1 MARNNTE
8 VRIRDDMTPRPI
20 LRRKFLRNIGAAV
33 GATAFPRWSDARPG
47 FKRVAAIITHY
58 THNSHADIIVGR
70 LLESHTLDGRGTWP
84 KQGWPRLEL
93 ASMYVDQF
101 PAADKSRALAAEFN
115 VPLCASVADAL
126 TIGGPDLAV
135 DGVLIIAEHGD
146 YPLSET
152 GQIAYPRRKFFE
164 ETAAVFR
171 RSGRSVPVFMD
182 KHLAWNWPDA
192 KWIYDTARELKVPLM
207 AGSTVPI
214 TWRHPAIEM
223 NRGARATEAVGC
235 SFGPLETYGFHGL
248 EALQCLAER
257 RRGGETGVRAVQC
270 LEGDAVWQARDAGRI
285 DGALLEACLAV
296 RERPL
301 RPGKRIEDGVTAA
314 AFLIDYTDGFRAVML
329 HGNGGGF
336 INWIVA
342 WREEG
347 RGDLPATLFW
357 TQEARPLGHFGFL
370 VQGIEEMI
378 YSGKPTWPAE
388 RTLLTTGILAA
399 GFQSR
404 KEGGARIETPHLA
417 IAYEPTF
424 TWTDPPAPPPGRP
437 FTGP

>member
-1 MARNNTE
+1 MPSRG
-8 VRIRDDMTPRPI
+8 RRD
-20 LRRKFLRNIGAAV
+20 FLQNIGAALGV
-33 GATAFPRWSDARPG
+33 AAFPRWAHAASGA
-47 FKRVAAIITHY
+47 KRVAAIVTHY
-58 THNSHADIIVGR
+58 THNSHADVIVGR
-70 LLESHTLDGRGTWP
+70 MLESHTLDGNGTWP
-84 KQGWPRLEL
+84 KQGWPRMKL

-101 PAADKSRALAAEFN
+101 PKADTSRALSAEHD
-115 VPLCASVADAL
+115 VPVFGSIADAL
-126 TIGGPDLAV
+126 TLGGTDLAV
-135 DGVLIIAEHGD
+135 DGVLIVAEHGD
-146 YPLSET
+146 YPLSDT
-152 GQIAYPRRKFFE
+152 GQTIYPRRKFFE

-192 KWIYDTARELKVPLM
+192 KWIYDTARELKAPLM
-207 AGSTVPI
+207 AGSTVPL
-214 TWRHPAIEM
+214 TWRRPAVEM
-223 NRGARATEAVGC
+223 ERGAHATEALAL
-235 SFGPLETYGFHGL
+235 SFGPLEGYGYHGL

-257 RRGGETGVRAVQC
+257 RRGGETGVQAVQC
-270 LEGDAVWQARDAGRI
+270 LDGDAVWRMRDAGRI
-285 DGALLEACLAV
+285 DAALLEACLAV

-301 RPGKRIEDGVTAA
+301 PRGKRVEDGVTAT
-314 AFLIDYTDGFRAVML
+314 AFLIDYRDGFRAVML

-336 INWIVA
+336 INWIA
-342 WREEG
+342 GWREAG
-347 RGDLPATLFW
+347 RKDVPATLFW

-378 YSGKPTWPAE
+378 YSGKPTWPVE

-437 FTGP
+437 FTGR